1 MKPTLFFVFAFLL
14 CSCVRAQFSLTG
26 QVEDANGEAVA
37 YANVALYTAADSTL
51 FKAETT
57 DDAGGFGIHNLP
69 GAVYNVVISYLGAPD
84 LHRNGLAIRQD
95 VNLGT
100 LSLLPGGID
109 LDQATVTATR
119 ALVEVKP
126 DRTVFNVQGTIN
138 AAGNDALDLLR
149 KAPGVDVDINDKI
162 GVLGRS
168 GVLLYV
174 NGKRVPLSGGDL
186 TSYLRNLTAEQV
198 DRIEIIT
205 SPGARYEAEGNA
217 GIIDI
222 RLKKAENEGANGT
235 LSASGSQ
242 GRYAVYALNAS
253 GNYRSRR
260 MNLFGSLNFTSSDS
274 YTDNDF
280 RSTQNGFYLVDNLLS
295 RPSTRTPAVRAGA
308 DFYLG
313 KRHTLGVLYTGQFQ
327 NGDRRV
333 VNSTEVYTLGAKP
346 IGGAALPDSILRA
359 SVVDRG
365 DHNQNTVNLNYN
377 FAIAGGH
384 DLNVDLDYGRY
395 RNDNLID
402 QPNRYFSPDGE
413 LLSVSDNYFDTP
425 IDIDI
430 YTARLDY
437 NFPLGQGAA
446 SAGAKFTHV
455 GTDNAF
461 LFYDVVGG
469 NREFITDNSNRFN
482 YEENV
487 SAAYLAYNGTLG
499 ERLSYNAG
507 LRAEV
512 TDATGRL
519 FPFANVGQE
528 APVDFNY
535 LSLFPNAGLSYTFV
549 SGNALSLRYG
559 RRINRPDYNVLNP
572 FRVQLNELSYE
583 RGNPFLQPEIANNLE
598 LGFNLAKRYNFKAA
612 YSHTSNQIAQLFN
625 PDPINPQ
632 AGFITY
638 ANLNQQEVYSF
649 TASAP
654 FQLTSWWRA
663 YANAAVSHIN
673 NQADYGEDGVVD
685 VQLLNYRAVLQ
696 NTFTLPAGF
705 TAELTGQYLG
715 PGISGGTFEYQDL
728 GVVNVG
734 LQRKFLSNQ
743 LNAKLTFNDIFYTA
757 IIRGESDFNGLY
769 TQGIVRRDSRRAGLS
784 LSYDFGNQK
793 VRSRRRDTGLDE
805 AAGRIK

>member
-1 MKPTLFFVFAFLL
+1 MKTTVFFAFAILF
-14 CSCVRAQFSLTG
+14 CSCVHAQFSLTG
-26 QVEDANGEAVA
+26 HVENAEGEAIA
-37 YANVALYTAADSTL
+37 YANVALYLANDSSL

-57 DDAGGFGIHNLP
+57 DNDGDFRINNLP
-69 GAVYNVVISYLGAPD
+69 DNTYTVVISYLGSAD
-84 LHRNGLAIRQD
+84 LRRAGLAIHQD
-95 VNLGT
+95 LDLGT
-100 LSLLPGGID
+100 LSLTAGGID
-109 LDQATVTATR
+109 LSGATVTATR
-119 ALVEVKP
+119 TLVEVKP
-126 DRTVFNVQGTIN
+126 DRTIFNVQGTIN

-149 KAPGVDVDINDKI
+149 KAPGVDVGINDNI
-162 GVLGRS
+162 GVLGRN

-174 NGKRVPLSGGDL
+174 DGKRIPLSGSEL
-186 TSYLRNLTAEQV
+186 SSYLRNLTAERV

-205 SPGARYEAEGNA
+205 SPGARYESEGNA

-222 RLKKAENEGANGT
+222 RLKKAENEGTNGS
-235 LSASGSQ
+235 LAASGSQ
-242 GRYAVYALNAS
+242 GRYTVYSLTAS

-260 MNLFGSLNFTSSDS
+260 MNIFGSVNYTSNDS

-280 RSTQNGFYLVDNLLS
+280 RSAQNGFYLVDALLS
-295 RPSTRTPAVRAGA
+295 RPYTQSPSLRAGA

-313 KRHTLGVLYTGQFQ
+313 KRHTLGLLFTGQYQ
-327 NGDRRV
+327 DGRRRV
-333 VNSTEVYTLGAKP
+333 VNSTEVYTLRQNMIAS
-346 IGGAALPDSILRA
+346 IRPDSILRA
-359 SVVDRG
+359 SVYDRE
-365 DHNQNTVNLNYN
+365 DHNQNTFNLNYN
-377 FAIAGGH
+377 FAIADGH
-384 DLNVDLDYGRY
+384 GLNVDLDYGRY

-437 NFPLGQGAA
+437 NFPVSFGAA

-455 GTDNAF
+455 GTNNAF
-461 LFYDVVGG
+461 LFYDVFGSD
-469 NREFITDNSNRFN
+469 REFVSPNSNRFS
-482 YEENV
+482 YMENV
-487 SAAYLAYNGTLG
+487 AAAYLAFTGNLN
-499 ERLSYNAG
+499 ENLSYNTG
-507 LRAEV
+507 LRMEM
-512 TDATGRL
+512 TDATGEL
-519 FPFANVGQE
+519 FPFANVDPE
-528 APVDFNY
+528 TPVAFHY
-535 LSLFPNAGLSYTFV
+535 LSLFPNAGLTYAFA
-549 SGNALSLRYG
+549 SGNTLSLRYG

-598 LGFNLAKRYNFKAA
+598 LAFTLAKRYNFKAA
-612 YSHTSNQIAQLFN
+612 YSRTTDQIAQLFN

-638 ANLNQQEVYSF
+638 ANLAEQVVYSLN
-649 TASAP
+649 ASAP
-654 FQLTSWWRA
+654 VQVTPWWRA
-663 YANAAVSHIN
+663 YTNASASYIN

-685 VQLLNYRAVLQ
+685 VQQFNYRAVLQ
-696 NTFTLPAGF
+696 NTFTLPGQF

-715 PGISGGTFEYQDL
+715 PGISGGTFKYQDL

-734 LQRKFLSNQ
+734 LQRRFLGDQ
-743 LNAKLTFNDIFYTA
+743 LSAKLTLNDIFYTA

-769 TQGIVRRDSRRAGLS
+769 TQGVIRRDSRRAGLS

-805 AAGRIK
+805 AAGRVK